1 MRTPGPCRHVAAN
14 VREVGQHLEKLRTIG
29 ELAALVAGFTINSA
43 FLNFQYDMP
52 GGVVGG

>member
-1 MRTPGPCRHVAAN
+1 VAAN